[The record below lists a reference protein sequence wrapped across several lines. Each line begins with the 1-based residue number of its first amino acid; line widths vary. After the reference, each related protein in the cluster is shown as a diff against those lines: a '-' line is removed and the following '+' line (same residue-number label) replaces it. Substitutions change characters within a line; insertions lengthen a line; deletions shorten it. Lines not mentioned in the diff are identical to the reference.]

1 MPIVITVFVWWA
13 IALALAIVANYG
25 LNFPNPGERLKVCC
39 GWAPLWP
46 VVLAVVV
53 YAYIKD
59 ECSSGC
65 AVSASAIARSP
76 APISR

>member
-1 MPIVITVFVWWA
+1 MPIVITMIVWLV

-25 LNFPNPGERLKVCC
+25 LNFPNLVERLKVCC

-46 VVLAVVV
+46 VVLAVAV

-59 ECSSGC
+59 ECGSGC

-76 APISR
+76 AVISR